1 MTHYKNITDL
11 GALDGKRVL
20 IRADL
25 NVPMGKDEDGNP
37 FVTDDTRIRSV
48 APTILHL
55 MDKGARVIVMSHF
68 GRPKG
73 EVRPEMSL
81 EQLAQPLSNVL
92 KKAVVF
98 INDCTGDIV
107 AETLDAM
114 EEDAVL
120 LLENLRFHPGE
131 TANDPDFAKALADN
145 ADFYVNEAFSCSH
158 RAHASTEAIA
168 HLLPS
173 AAGLSLEKELTAL
186 EKALGNP
193 QRPLCAVVGGAKVSS
208 KLDVLT
214 NLVEKV
220 DHLIIGGGM
229 ANSFLAAKGVD
240 VGSSLCEHDLA
251 GTARAILV
259 KAGEQNCVIHLPTDL
274 VVAKQFKA
282 GAENRVISLDDV
294 ASDDMILDVGPAT
307 VAGLAEILKSCK
319 TLIWNGPMGAFEI
332 APFDAATVALAKAA
346 GSLTA
351 EGAMVSVAGG
361 GDTVAALNHAGVAD
375 QFSHIS
381 TAGGAFLEWMEGKE
395 LPGVKVLEKQV
406 TS

>member
-1 MTHYKNITDL
+1 MTHYKNIADL
-11 GALDGKRVL
+11 GALEGKRVL

-25 NVPMGKDEDGNP
+25 NVPMGKDKDGNP
-37 FVTDDTRIRSV
+37 YVTDDTRIRSV
-48 APTILHL
+48 VPTILHL
-55 MDKGARVIVMSHF
+55 MAKGAQVIVMSHF

-73 EVRPEMSL
+73 EVVPELSL
-81 EQLAQPLSNVL
+81 EQLAQPLADGL

-98 INDCTGDIV
+98 VNDCTGDIV
-107 AETLDAM
+107 SETLDAM
-114 EEDAVL
+114 EDDLVL

-131 TANDPDFAKALADN
+131 TSNDPDFAKALADN

-158 RAHASTEAIA
+158 RAHASTEGIA
-168 HLLPS
+168 HLIPS
-173 AAGLSLEKELTAL
+173 AAGLSLEKELIAL
-186 EKALGNP
+186 KKALGNP

-229 ANSFLAAKGVD
+229 ANTFLAAQGID
-240 VGSSLCEHDLA
+240 VGASLCEHDLA
-251 GTARAILV
+251 DTARAILA
-259 KAGEQNCVIHLPTDL
+259 KATQQNCVIHLPTDL
-274 VVAKQFKA
+274 VVAREFKA
-282 GAENRVISLDDV
+282 GAESRTIALDDV
-294 ASDDMILDVGPAT
+294 ARDEMILDVGPASI
-307 VAGLAEILKSCK
+307 AGLAEMLKNCK
-319 TLIWNGPMGAFEI
+319 TLIWNGPMGAFEL

-351 EGAMVSVAGG
+351 QGSLISVAGG
-361 GDTVAALNHAGVAD
+361 GDTVAALNHAGVAG

-395 LPGVKVLEKQV
+395 LPGVKVLEK
-406 TS
+406 

>member
-1 MTHYKNITDL
+1 MTHYKNIADL

-25 NVPMGKDEDGNP
+25 NVPMGKDEDGKS

-229 ANSFLAAKGVD
+229 ANTFLAAKGVD

-251 GTARAILV
+251 DTTRAILV

-307 VAGLAEILKSCK
+307 VAGLAEMLKSCK

-351 EGAMVSVAGG
+351 AGAMVSVAGG

-406 TS
+406 GS

>member
-1 MTHYKNITDL
+1 MTHYKNIADL
-11 GALDGKRVL
+11 GALDGKHVL

-25 NVPMGKDEDGNP
+25 NVPMGKDEDGKS

-114 EEDAVL
+114 EDDAVL

-229 ANSFLAAKGVD
+229 ANTFLAAKGVD

-307 VAGLAEILKSCK
+307 VAGLAEMLKSCK

>member
-1 MTHYKNITDL
+1 MTHYKNIADL

-25 NVPMGKDEDGNP
+25 NVPMGKDKDGNP
-37 FVTDDTRIRSV
+37 YVTDDTRIRSV

-68 GRPKG
+68 GRPNGK
-73 EVRPEMSL
+73 VQPEMSL
-81 EQLAQPLSNVL
+81 EQLAQPLSNAL

-98 INDCTGDIV
+98 VNDCTGDIV

-114 EEDAVL
+114 EGDAVL

-131 TANDPDFAKALADN
+131 TSNDPDFARALADN

-158 RAHASTEAIA
+158 RAHASTEGIA
-168 HLLPS
+168 HLIPS
-173 AAGLSLEKELTAL
+173 AAGLSLENELTAL

-208 KLDVLT
+208 KLDVLI

-229 ANSFLAAKGVD
+229 ANTFLAAKGID

-251 GTARAILV
+251 DTARAILA
-259 KAGEQNCVIHLPTDL
+259 KAAEQNCVIHLPTDL
-274 VVAKQFKA
+274 VVAKLFKA

-332 APFDAATVALAKAA
+332 TPFDAATVALAKAA
-346 GSLTA
+346 GKLTA

-361 GDTVAALNHAGVAD
+361 GDTVAALNHAGVAN
-375 QFSHIS
+375 QFTHIS

-395 LPGVKVLEKQV
+395 LPGVKILEK
-406 TS
+406 

>member
-1 MTHYKNITDL
+1 MTDYKNIDDL
-11 GALDGKRVL
+11 RALEGKRVL

-25 NVPMGKDEDGNP
+25 NVPMRTDADGKA
-37 FVTDDTRIRSV
+37 FVTDDTRIKSV

-55 MDKGARVIVMSHF
+55 MDRGAVVIVMSHF

-73 EVRPEMSL
+73 QVVPEMSL
-81 EQLAQPLSNVL
+81 EQLAQPLADAL

-98 INDCTGDIV
+98 VNDCTGEIV
-107 AETLDAM
+107 TETLDVM
-114 EEDAVL
+114 EKDAVL

-131 TANDPDFAKALADN
+131 ESNDPDFAAALAHN
-145 ADFYVNEAFSCSH
+145 ADVYVNEAFSCSH
-158 RAHASTEAIA
+158 RAHASTEGIA

-229 ANSFLAAKGVD
+229 ANTFLAAQGID

-251 GTARAILV
+251 DTARAILA
-259 KAGEQNCVIHLPTDL
+259 KAEAQNCVIHLPSDL
-274 VVAKQFKA
+274 VVAKEFKA
-282 GAENRVISLDDV
+282 GADNRTISLDDV
-294 ASDDMILDVGPAT
+294 ASDEMILDVGPST
-307 VAGLAEILKSCK
+307 VAGLAQMLNSCK

-346 GSLTA
+346 GSLT
-351 EGAMVSVAGG
+351 EQGSMVSVAGG
-361 GDTVAALNHAGVAD
+361 GDTVAALNHAGVAN

-395 LPGVKVLEKQV
+395 LPGVKVLEK
-406 TS
+406 

>member
-1 MTHYKNITDL
+1 MVQFKNIEDL
-11 GALDGKRVL
+11 GALTNKRVL

-25 NVPMGKDEDGNP
+25 NVPMGKDDDGNAI
-37 FVTDDTRIRSV
+37 VTDDTRIRSV

-55 MDKGARVIVMSHF
+55 MAKGAQVIVMSHF

-73 EVRPEMSL
+73 QVVPEMSL
-81 EQLAQPLSNVL
+81 EQLAQPLANAL

-98 INDCTGDIV
+98 VNDCTGSVIT
-107 AETLDAM
+107 ETLDAM
-114 EEDAVL
+114 EENTVL
-120 LLENLRFHPGE
+120 LLENLRFHQGE
-131 TANDPDFAKALADN
+131 ESNDPDFAKALAAN
-145 ADFYVNEAFSCSH
+145 GDFYINEAFSCSH
-158 RAHASTEAIA
+158 RAHASTEGIA

-173 AAGLSLEKELTAL
+173 AAGLSLENELVAL
-186 EKALGNP
+186 ENALGQP
-193 QRPLCAVVGGAKVSS
+193 KHPLCAVVGGAKVSS

-229 ANSFLAAKGVD
+229 ANTFLAAQGIN
-240 VGSSLCEHDLA
+240 VGASLCEHDLA
-251 GTARAILV
+251 DTARAILA
-259 KAGEQNCVIHLPTDL
+259 KAETQNCKIHLPTDL
-274 VVAKQFKA
+274 VVAKEFKA
-282 GAENRVISLDDV
+282 GANCRTIGLDDV
-294 ASDDMILDVGPAT
+294 ASDEMILDVGPES
-307 VAGLAEILKSCK
+307 VVGLADMLSSCK

-346 GSLTA
+346 GDLTA
-351 EGAMVSVAGG
+351 KGSLVSVAGG

-395 LPGVKVLEKQV
+395 LPGVKVLEK
-406 TS
+406 